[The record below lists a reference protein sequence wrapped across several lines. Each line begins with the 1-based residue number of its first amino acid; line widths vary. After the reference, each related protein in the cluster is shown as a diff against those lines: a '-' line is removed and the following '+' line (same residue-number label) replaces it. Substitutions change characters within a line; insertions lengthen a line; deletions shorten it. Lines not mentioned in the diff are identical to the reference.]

1 MVRALRHY
9 LSTPYNLGSPP
20 QPSTG
25 KSEPTGM
32 RQWRGGVHVRACG
45 ARGAFIEF
53 DELMRIRSMLYR
65 RVDHLPAAFRFDISG
80 VFVDSLNG

>member
-1 MVRALRHY
+1 
-9 LSTPYNLGSPP
+9 
-20 QPSTG
+20 
-25 KSEPTGM
+25 M